1 MANIFRVY
9 KDSQVTTDRIRAEAA
24 ADSIVIPERV
34 VYVFGT
40 ADDVAPNFTTVA
52 GALTYAQSLTPTVT
66 EPVVIRLFTKL
77 DGTPYDLT
85 GIDTWTEYAN
95 QWIYIVSDFVR
106 LNVETAEIPTILP
119 AGQQVWYIDP
129 NGVETL
135 WVGREDGSAQLVG
148 GALVGTFTP
157 IFAVQDA
164 GTITAS
170 TPLSYS
176 RIGNLV
182 RIYGGC
188 SISTDN
194 PVGSVI
200 ISNIPFT
207 ALISAIGIYRVCPL
221 ETSRGLTH
229 STYACNTSASSIELG
244 DSASLDSQSAL
255 FIDITYG
262 A

>member
-52 GALTYAQSLTPTVT
+52 GALIYAASLAPTVT
-66 EPVVIRLFTKL
+66 EPVVIRLFTKI

-85 GIDTWTEYAN
+85 GIDTWAEYAN
-95 QWIYIVSDFVR
+95 QWIYILSDFVR

-135 WVGREDGSAQLVG
+135 WVGNEDGIAWPAVG
-148 GALVGTFTP
+148 YKEYVALLTQTGTTAPVASVISNTVGTVTFSYDDVGFY
-157 IFAVQDA
+157 FAHFPTGSNVKAMGDLKRYFIRGAGGGGFVQINN
-164 GTITAS
+164 GITS
-170 TPLSYS
+170 IEIITSNESNENSNSVLDLDEFLF
-176 RIGNLV
+176 NV
-182 RIYGGC
+182 RIY
-188 SISTDN
+188 
-194 PVGSVI
+194 P
-200 ISNIPFT
+200 
-207 ALISAIGIYRVCPL
+207 
-221 ETSRGLTH
+221 
-229 STYACNTSASSIELG
+229 
-244 DSASLDSQSAL
+244 
-255 FIDITYG
+255 
-262 A
+262 